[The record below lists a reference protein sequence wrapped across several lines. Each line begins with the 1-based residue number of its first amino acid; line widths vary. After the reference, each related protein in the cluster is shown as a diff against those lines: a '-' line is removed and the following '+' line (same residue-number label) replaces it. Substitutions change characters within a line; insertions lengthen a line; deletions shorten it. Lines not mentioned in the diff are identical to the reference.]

1 MQKLPEGYSWDLD
14 GFDPYR
20 FQQADG
26 DVIPITYLAADH
38 IFRLIPEPGE
48 KLPQAEYIQ
57 KAQETHDLK
66 YIMFFLHHYE
76 NYFNYWI
83 GSFTAQDYFWTAEHF
98 LDMKLACRETVL
110 EVFPRYDP
118 SRGILFTTFVKPFI
132 WDALRLCRLCY
143 DTWSVESLA
152 DIKKIRKAAALFN
165 RFGNVYQAEEEFAR
179 QEQCSNRLAQ
189 KYVAWAKMFWNRR
202 LPIILDVD
210 DDGWERDEE
219 LFQDHW
225 NYVDML
231 WSGTQA
237 RDVDLA
243 FEQLSYREQT
253 LIESRNAICVNC
265 GRVRPLGE
273 RLQFDELA
281 AKFEISSASG
291 AERAYKRAIEK
302 LMLLLVKRGA
312 LHCVRVRQVSLTKS
326 KGKRAAVYEYQVDES
341 GAWGRI
347 EADLEANTF
356 EVTEFAEND
365 PANTWAVTD
374 VAIDY
379 IREQGCRKQGKEV
392 LLPAEKGIDD

>member
-1 MQKLPEGYSWDLD
+1 ME
-14 GFDPYR
+14 GFDPYC

-26 DVIPITYLAADH
+26 DVIPINSLAAKH
-38 IFRLIPEPGE
+38 TFRLIPEPGE
-48 KLPQAEYIQ
+48 KLSQQEYIQ
-57 KAQETHDLK
+57 KAQETHELK
-66 YIMFFLHHYE
+66 YIMYFLHHYE
-76 NYFNYWI
+76 HYFNWWI
-83 GSFTAQDYFWTAEHF
+83 SSFTAHDPFWTAEHF

-110 EVFPRYDP
+110 EVFQRYDP
-118 SRGILFTTFVKPFI
+118 SRGILFTTFIKPFI

-143 DTWSVESLA
+143 DVWSVESL
-152 DIKKIRKAAALFN
+152 DELRKIRKAAALFN
-165 RFGNVYQAEEEFAR
+165 RYGNIYQAEEEFAR
-179 QEQCSNRLAQ
+179 QEQCSDKLARQ
-189 KYVAWAKMFWNRR
+189 YVARARMFWNRK
-202 LPIILDVD
+202 LPTVLDVD

-225 NYVDML
+225 DYVDML

-237 RDVDLA
+237 MDVDHA

-253 LIESRNAICVNC
+253 LIESRNAVCVNC
-265 GRVRPLGE
+265 GRVRPLSE

-291 AERAYKRAIEK
+291 AERAYRKAVTK
-302 LMLLLVKRGA
+302 LLLLLVERGA
-312 LHCVRVRQVSLTKS
+312 LHSVRVRQVSLTKG
-326 KGKRAAVYEYQVDES
+326 KGKRAAVYEYQIDES

-365 PANTWAVTD
+365 PANTWSVTD

-379 IREQGCRKQGKEV
+379 IREFGCKKQGKEV
-392 LLPAEKGIDD
+392 LLPAIRSIDEP